1 MCSLKFNER
10 NFIGDMSQDPIY
22 YNAVILNELKEESD
36 RKGDTER
43 SQKLIRLS
51 PVAWTH
57 INFQG
62 IYIFMG
68 NDTSLDLNDITKAL
82 FNVNF

>member
-1 MCSLKFNER
+1 LH
-10 NFIGDMSQDPIY
+10 
-22 YNAVILNELKEESD
+22 ELPQQLRLTH
-36 RKGDTER
+36 RKGDVER

-51 PVAWTH
+51 PAAWTH

-68 NDTSLDLNDITKAL
+68 HDAPLDITKITNYL
-82 FNVNF
+82 FNINF